1 MYGIYYRRWVHIIST
16 EEWKDNIDKS
26 FHELW
31 LTKYLAEY
39 LAKLNFYLTTV
50 GRSSAE

>member
-1 MYGIYYRRWVHIIST
+1 MYSIYYRRWVRIIST
-16 EEWKDNIDKS
+16 EEWKDINDKN

-39 LAKLNFYLTTV
+39 LAKLDSYLTTV